1 MDKPITIFS
10 DSQAALRAL
19 ESWDVNSKTVRECI
33 EALNDLGT
41 KTRVD
46 LKWIKAHVG
55 HEGNERA
62 DSLAKLGAADRTPSC
77 EPNFPVPKATTTKLI
92 NNYLSEEWDMEWK
105 ALPKCRQTRY
115 WFPERDRGKSKR
127 LVGLG
132 RDAFSKAL
140 RWLTGHCF
148 LRRHRSIC
156 QENDEYISPTCRLC
170 REEDETPIHITADCP
185 ALHRSRMEIFGERFM
200 PVDEPPD
207 WSVDQLQ
214 ALLSLDGVY
223 SLEEEEDE

>member
-1 MDKPITIFS
+1 MGHGMEGP
-10 DSQAALRAL
+10 
-19 ESWDVNSKTVRECI
+19 
-33 EALNDLGT
+33 T
-41 KTRVD
+41 KV
-46 LKWIKAHVG
+46 
-55 HEGNERA
+55 
-62 DSLAKLGAADRTPSC
+62 
-77 EPNFPVPKATTTKLI
+77 
-92 NNYLSEEWDMEWK
+92 
-105 ALPKCRQTRY
+105 QTRY
-115 WFPERDRGKSKR
+115 WFQERDRGKSKR

-156 QENDEYISPTCRLC
+156 QENDEYISPTCCLC

-200 PVDEPPD
+200 PVNEPQD
-207 WSVDQLQ
+207 WSVDQVQ